1 MAERSTAIGR
11 FEKSTG
17 VSSSLTGTASSSG
30 TTVTGTSTMFTSE
43 LRTGDAIR
51 DNAGTEFRTVAT
63 ITSDTVLVLDSA
75 FTTALSGATLV
86 AATFTEIPQV
96 NSLTGLSGERSETE
110 VSSWSSGID
119 RKFILGRRDPGTAE
133 LPFYFDAKTA
143 SHVAL
148 RTDQDNDTERVWRCY
163 IFDSAAGTALP
174 DDSNSVIT
182 FRGRVQNLTTDF
194 PEDGAIGG
202 NLTIR
207 VSGKVTIAAGVDP

>member
-17 VSSSLTGTASSSG
+17 VTSSLAGTASSSG
-30 TTVTGTSTMFTSE
+30 TAVTGTTTAFDTA

-51 DNAGTEFRTVAT
+51 DEAGTEFRTVTAIASAT
-63 ITSDTVLVLDSA
+63 ALTLDSA

-96 NSLTGLSGERSETE
+96 TSLTGLSGERSESE
-110 VSSWSSGID
+110 VSSWSSGDD

-133 LPFYFDAKTA
+133 LPFWLDAKLAAHTG
-143 SHVAL
+143 L
-148 RTDQDNDTERVWRCY
+148 KTDQDNSTERVWRAY
-163 IFDSAAGTALP
+163 IFDSEAATALP

-182 FRGRVQNLTTDF
+182 FRGRVKAFPIDF
-194 PEDGAIGG
+194 PEDGALGG
-202 NLTIR
+202 TLTIR
-207 VSGKVTIAAGVDP
+207 VSGPVTIAAGVDP